1 MHEQKPGTA
10 PRRLTNSATAVVSGP
25 DTGLNV
31 NDGAT
36 RTTPTISVVVPTLN
50 EAANLPHVLTRIP
63 ASVDEVVLVDGHSVD
78 DTIEVARAIRPDIRV
93 VLQDGRG
100 KGNALACGFAAAHGS
115 IIVMLDADGST
126 DPAEIDRFVAPLLA
140 GHDFAKGSR
149 FLDAGGS
156 EDITGIR
163 RAGNRVLLALTNL
176 LYGTRYTDLCY
187 GYNAFWR
194 SCLPHMSVDCDGF
207 EVETLITARV
217 ARAGLSV
224 VEVPSVE
231 HERLHGV
238 SNLNAVPDGIRVLRT
253 ILRERFR
260 RVSVRRRAANTW
272 QPAFRECPP
281 VGEGNLFADLRGS
294 EELAGAALGN
304 ISAA

>member
-1 MHEQKPGTA
+1 MPKQTPDRAAPLLTDSAVTLNATEGAEVDGRPG
-10 PRRLTNSATAVVSGP
+10 
-25 DTGLNV
+25 
-31 NDGAT
+31 
-36 RTTPTISVVVPTLN
+36 RTTPTISVVIPTLN

-63 ASVDEVVLVDGHSVD
+63 ASVDEVVLVDGRSID
-78 DTIEVARAIRPDIRV
+78 DTIVVARALRPDIRV

-126 DPAEIDRFVAPLLA
+126 DPAEIDAFVAPLLA

-149 FLDAGGS
+149 FLGAGGS
-156 EDITGIR
+156 EDITGVR
-163 RAGNRVLLALTNL
+163 RAGNRVLLALLNV

-194 SCLPHMSVDCDGF
+194 SCLPHMSVNCDGF

-238 SNLNAVPDGIRVLRT
+238 SNLNALPDGMRVLRT
-253 ILRERFR
+253 ILRERIR
-260 RVSVRRRAANTW
+260 RVGGPRWERNSW
-272 QPAFRECPP
+272 QPTFREFPAP
-281 VGEGNLFADLRGS
+281 ASS
-294 EELAGAALGN
+294 EDRSDGALGRV
-304 ISAA
+304 SAA